1 MNIHEYQA
9 KELFRNYGIA
19 VPAGESTSKLKDIP
33 SITKKLGTKV
43 VVVKAQ
49 IHAGGRG
56 KGGGVKVTKTAAET
70 KAAAKSILGMT
81 LVTHQTGPEGKLV
94 KRLLL
99 EEGIDIKKEYYVALL
114 LDRETSCPVFIVS
127 KEGGVEIEEVAAKTP
142 EKIHREVIDPAVGLS
157 AFQARKLAFALD
169 LEGNALKM
177 AVKSFINMYQLF
189 IDKDCSQ
196 VEINPFVITGDD
208 RALAADAK
216 VNFDDNAMYRH
227 ADIMEYR
234 DLDEE
239 EPAEIEAAKY
249 NLNYVKLDGN
259 VGCMVNGAGL
269 AMATMDVIKLSG
281 GEPANF
287 LDVGGGA
294 NPTTVENAFRII
306 LQDKNVK
313 GVLINVFGGIVR
325 CDRVANGVAAAVK
338 KMKIDIPVVV
348 RLSGTN
354 AEEGKKILDES
365 DMDFITA
372 TSLAEAAKKVVKAI

>member
-9 KELFRNYGIA
+9 KELFRQYGIPVPDGEA
-19 VPAGESTSKLKDIP
+19 TDKLAKVPAIA
-33 SITKKLGTKV
+33 KKLGKV

-56 KGGGVKVTKTAAET
+56 KGGGVKVTKNLTET
-70 KAAAKSILGMT
+70 KNAAKKILGMT
-81 LVTHQTGPEGKLV
+81 LVTPQTGPEGKFV
-94 KRLLL
+94 KKLLI
-99 EEGIDIKKEYYVALL
+99 EEGIDIKEEYYVALL
-114 LDRETSCPVFIVS
+114 LDRDTSCPVFIVS
-127 KEGGVEIEEVAAKTP
+127 QEGGMEIEEVADKSP
-142 EKIHREVIDPAVGLS
+142 EKIFREVIDPAVGLMP
-157 AFQARKLAFALD
+157 FQARKLAFALG
-169 LEGNALKM
+169 LTGNAFKM
-177 AVKSFINMYQLF
+177 SIKTFMNMYKLF

-196 VEINPFVITGDD
+196 VEVNPFVVTGDD
-208 RALAADAK
+208 RSLSADAK
-216 VNFDDNAMYRH
+216 VNFDDNAVERH
-227 ADIMEYR
+227 PDILALR

-239 EPAEIEAAKY
+239 EPAEVEASKY
-249 NLNYVKLDGN
+249 NLNFVKLDGN

-281 GEPANF
+281 GNPANF

-338 KMKIDIPVVV
+338 KMKISIPVVV

-354 AEEGKKILDES
+354 AELGKKILEDS
-365 DMDFITA
+365 DTKFITA

>member
-9 KELFRNYGIA
+9 KELFRQYNIP
-19 VPAGESTSKLKDIP
+19 VPNGESTDKLTKVPAIA
-33 SITKKLGTKV
+33 KKLGKI

-56 KGGGVKVTKTAAET
+56 KGGGVKVTKNLTET
-70 KAAAKSILGMT
+70 KNAAKKILGMT
-81 LVTHQTGPEGKLV
+81 LKTHQTGPEGKLV

-99 EEGIDIKKEYYVALL
+99 EEGIDIKEEYYVALL
-114 LDRETSCPVFIVS
+114 LDRDTSCPVFIVS
-127 KEGGVEIEEVAAKTP
+127 KEGGMEIEEVAAKSP
-142 EKIHREVIDPAVGLS
+142 EKIFREVIDPAIGLMP
-157 AFQARKLAFALD
+157 FQARKLAFALG
-169 LEGNALKM
+169 LSGNAFKM
-177 AVKSFINMYQLF
+177 GIKTFMNMYKLF

-196 VEINPFVITGDD
+196 VEVNPFVVTGDD
-208 RALAADAK
+208 RSLSADAK
-216 VNFDDNAMYRH
+216 VNFDDNAVERH
-227 ADIMEYR
+227 PDILALR

-239 EPAEIEAAKY
+239 EPAEVEASKY
-249 NLNYVKLDGN
+249 NLNFVKLDGN

-281 GEPANF
+281 GNPANF

-338 KMKIDIPVVV
+338 KMKISIPVVV

-354 AEEGKKILDES
+354 AELGKKILDES
-365 DMDFITA
+365 DTKFITA